1 MPLIKFISDKKL
13 QLHCSESPGS
23 ESHRGDFQDKCL
35 FVYFYQQNV
44 LPMVDEH
51 AFYVFVS
58 KHRMSRE
65 FVVRSLE
72 AGIEDH
78 KF

>member
-1 MPLIKFISDKKL
+1 MKAIFKTSACLFTFIS
-13 QLHCSESPGS
+13 
-23 ESHRGDFQDKCL
+23 
-35 FVYFYQQNV
+35 QNV
-44 LPMVDEH
+44 LPMVDKH